1 MVIEVKP
8 IEEDYEILATRVFL
22 KTLDIIG
29 GLKKLVEYR
38 TLTWLPSLARS
49 AMVVVLREEFFKT
62 DEEIAEEV
70 GLTKQ
75 TVKNILRADPEAALQ
90 KLQSIDQFTE
100 EERKSVPVHLAGGLA
115 KRAYELIKY
124 KGEEPQIALLY
135 TSQTA
140 QALEVPWAYAVLKA
154 LKGTD
159 FPVTSPESLKEK
171 LAGIV
176 VKDRPMEEVIARIS
190 YPVANPAELLRKIRE
205 ALEQ

>member
-1 MVIEVKP
+1 MVIEVRP

-49 AMVVVLREEFFKT
+49 AIVVVLREEFFKT
-62 DEEIAEEV
+62 DEEIAAEV

-75 TVKNILRADPEAALQ
+75 TVRNILRADPEAALQ
-90 KLQSIDQFTE
+90 KLQSMEEFTD
-100 EERKSVPVHLAGGLA
+100 EERKNVPVHLAGGLA

-140 QALEVPWAYAVLKA
+140 QALEVPWAYAVLKS

-159 FPVTSPESLKEK
+159 FPVLSPETLKAK
-171 LAGIV
+171 LAGISI
-176 VKDRPMEEVIARIS
+176 KGKPAEEVVYLIS
-190 YPVANPAELLRKIRE
+190 YPVSNPAELLKKIRE
-205 ALEQ
+205 VLG

>member
-1 MVIEVKP
+1 MVVEVKP

-49 AMVVVLREEFFKT
+49 AMVVVLREEFLKT

-70 GLTKQ
+70 GLTRQ
-75 TVKNILRADPEAALQ
+75 TVKNILRADPGAALQ
-90 KLQSIDQFTE
+90 RLQTMDQFTE
-100 EERKSVPVHLAGGLA
+100 EERKSAPVHLAGGLA

-124 KGEEPQIALLY
+124 KGEEPRIALLY

-154 LKGTD
+154 LKGAD
-159 FPVTSPESLKEK
+159 FPVGSPQDLKDRLK
-171 LAGIV
+171 GIV
-176 VKDRPMEEVIARIS
+176 IKDRPAEEVVQRIS
-190 YPVANPAELLRKIRE
+190 YPVANPAELLSKIRG
-205 ALEQ
+205 ALG